1 MDPHWLQTSASAPT
15 GEAANLLAL
24 PPPVGFRSH
33 AVARCVTIPMA
44 LPTYARLCEE
54 SGAENNVAL
63 VALCAGTKMAQNYT
77 VLLQKRERERERRS
91 QGEDLTKS
99 LHVWLACVLVS
110 SSSPPIRGSPRLT
123 SALQRSNGPRPRAR
137 PFGLHRVG
145 ALRIVL

>member
-77 VLLQKRERERERRS
+77 VLLQKREREREERRS

-110 SSSPPIRGSPRLT
+110 SRFLPAVHQFVAHL
-123 SALQRSNGPRPRAR
+123 
-137 PFGLHRVG
+137 V
-145 ALRIVL
+145 

>member
-77 VLLQKRERERERRS
+77 VLLQKRERERER
-91 QGEDLTKS
+91 GEVREK
-99 LHVWLACVLVS
+99 
-110 SSSPPIRGSPRLT
+110 I
-123 SALQRSNGPRPRAR
+123 
-137 PFGLHRVG
+137 
-145 ALRIVL
+145 